1 MTRQKHTAASAAT
14 GAPHQAP
21 GYHDLVTR
29 TPANDAG
36 PLRVEAAG
44 DGEPRVRDVDLAE
57 RLGYERP
64 RKVRALIE
72 RHAAELRRYGALS
85 MRPVVERIE
94 KTGAIRGIEE
104 REVMEYWLN
113 EGQAIDLCALSR
125 TDLAIDVREEVIRVF
140 MAVRH
145 GRALPAPQPPAPA
158 LSLEQ
163 VVATL
168 MPVMAQMVAQA
179 VALALAPITAQIAL
193 MEARLGVAHATSG
206 TLSAA
211 VASSI
216 KYRLREAAKVVVGS
230 GRAKSVRS
238 ARCKLEQRLR
248 GAVRWAGSGCTI
260 ANMPVASESIVLR
273 ELEMIEREVDAVAEA
288 LRAQRQMRL
297 DEIKPGKADKPN

>member
-1 MTRQKHTAASAAT
+1 MTRHKHTAASAAT
-14 GAPHQAP
+14 GAHSQAP
-21 GYHDLVTR
+21 GYEALATR

-64 RKVRALIE
+64 RDVRQLVA
-72 RHAAELRRYGALS
+72 RNRGELERYGAIC
-85 MRPVVERIE
+85 ERGAVQRSQTP
-94 KTGAIRGIEE
+94 TGGA
-104 REVMEYWLN
+104 REVEVTECWLN
-113 EGQAIDLCALSR
+113 EGQALLVCTLSR
-125 TDLAIDVREEVIRVF
+125 TDRAADVREEVIRVF
-140 MAVRH
+140 MAARR
-145 GRALPAPQPPAPA
+145 GQLPQQVPAI
-158 LSLEQ
+158 SLEQ
-163 VVATL
+163 IVAAL
-168 MPVMAQMVAQA
+168 MPLMAQTVAQT
-179 VALALAPITAQIAL
+179 VALALAPITTQIAL
-193 MEARLGVAHATSG
+193 MEARLGVTHATSG

-297 DEIKPGKADKPN
+297 DEVKPQKTDKPN